1 MRNEFSSYYAVT
13 DEKFNQKEFNQKVEK
28 KKINSQQM
36 ELRLDT
42 YFTLVTNIQNHL
54 IAHSIIKMGKKAL

>member
-1 MRNEFSSYYAVT
+1 MTSHPITQLQMKSLIRKNLIK
-13 DEKFNQKEFNQKVEK
+13 KFK

-36 ELRLDT
+36 ELKLDT

-54 IAHSIIKMGKKAL
+54 IALSIIKMEKKAL